1 MVAFPTLATMLLTGL
16 WHGAGLQ
23 FLIFGL
29 LHGIYL
35 TANQAWRH
43 FRQRSRSSSPNPQPT
58 QPSPPTGLLRM
69 ALRIGVYLQVSL
81 ALIFFRAN
89 SLHSAFAMFAD
100 LTGRHGAGHIGSLLD
115 AALGFALFPIVWFMP
130 NTQQILGE
138 ESTAPTATA
147 ASSTPLFSRLRWSP
161 SIAWSLVI
169 ATLFFAV
176 LANIDQTSSF
186 LYFQF

>member
-1 MVAFPTLATMLLTGL
+1 MLLTGL

-43 FRQRSRSSSPNPQPT
+43 FRQRRKGVVPE
-58 QPSPPTGLLRM
+58 PPTGLMTM
-69 ALRIGVYLQVSL
+69 AMRIGVYLQVSL
-81 ALIFFRAN
+81 ALIFFRAS
-89 SLHSAFAMFAD
+89 SLHSAFAMLGD
-100 LTGRHGAGHIGSLLD
+100 LMGRNGGGHIGHLLD
-115 AALGFALFPIVWFMP
+115 AAFGFALFPVVWFMP

-138 ESTAPTATA
+138 EPIGAAAPSAIL
-147 ASSTPLFSRLRWSP
+147 PNLRWSP
-161 SIAWSLVI
+161 TLGWGIVMAV
-169 ATLFFAV
+169 LFFAV
-176 LANIDQTSSF
+176 LANIGSPAPF